1 MIERKTVY
9 LDNAATTPLRKEVAD
24 AMCDLLYNHYG
35 NPSAIHAIGRDAK
48 GIIEQCRKT
57 IADLLG
63 AKSSEIVFTSGGTE
77 ADNMAIRCSVR
88 DLGIRHIIT
97 SAIEHKAVL
106 DTVKDLATAGTITY
120 DLLRLDEY
128 GRPDM
133 EELDQLCSQNPG
145 SLVSLMHGNN
155 EVGTLIDLERTSMIA
170 HNHGC
175 IFHSD
180 TVQTMGHYPIQAGK
194 NCPDFMTCSAHK
206 INGPKG
212 IGFLYISSDVKLKAL
227 ITGGGQEK
235 SLRAGTENTSGIVGL
250 SKAMQLAFRDMENDH
265 IKISKLKQH
274 AIKRLKENIP
284 GVCFNGDISEEGGLY
299 TVLNISLPP
308 NEIGEMLL
316 FKLDLEGICVS
327 GGSACNSG
335 ASAGSHV
342 LQAMNHPSERTGL
355 RMSFG
360 IYNDEADIEY
370 AISKLATFYAV
381 ETA

>member
-1 MIERKTVY
+1 MIEKETIY

-24 AMCDLLYNHYG
+24 AMCDILYKHYG
-35 NPSAIHAIGRDAK
+35 NPSATHSIGRDAK
-48 GIIEQCRKT
+48 GIIEQCRKS

-63 AKSSEIVFTSGGTE
+63 AKSSEIIFTSGGTE

-88 DLGIRHIIT
+88 DLGIKHIIT

-106 DTVKDLATAGTITY
+106 DTVKDLASTGSITY
-120 DLLRLDEY
+120 DLLRIDEY

-133 EELDQLCSQNPG
+133 EQLDQLCSKNPG
-145 SLVSLMHGNN
+145 CLVSLMHGNN
-155 EVGTLIDLERTSMIA
+155 EVGTLIDLEETAIIA

-175 IFHSD
+175 LFHSD
-180 TVQTMGHYPIQAGK
+180 TVQTMGHYAITTGK
-194 NCPDFMTCSAHK
+194 NAPDFMTCSAHK

-212 IGFLYISSDVKLKAL
+212 IGFLYVSSAVKLKAM

-235 SLRAGTENTSGIVGL
+235 SLRAGTENTAGIVGL
-250 SKAMQLAFRDMENDH
+250 CKAMQLAYEQMEADQR
-265 IKISKLKQH
+265 KISNIKQC
-274 AIKRLKENIP
+274 AIKRLKECIP

-308 NEIGEMLL
+308 NDIGEMLL
-316 FKLDLEGICVS
+316 FRLDLEGICVS

-335 ASAGSHV
+335 ASTGSHV
-342 LQAMNHPSERTGL
+342 LQAMKHPADRTGL

-360 IYNDEADIEY
+360 IYNEEADIEY
-370 AISKLATFYAV
+370 AVSKLAAFYAV
-381 ETA
+381 QTV